1 MNEFDNKTWKQAFNE
16 VEVMYKQGIIKQLE
30 INKLKYKELKELL
43 NKTK

>member
-16 VEVMYKQGIIKQLE
+16 VEFMYKQGIIKQLE
-30 INKLKYKELKELL
+30 INKLKYKELKDLL